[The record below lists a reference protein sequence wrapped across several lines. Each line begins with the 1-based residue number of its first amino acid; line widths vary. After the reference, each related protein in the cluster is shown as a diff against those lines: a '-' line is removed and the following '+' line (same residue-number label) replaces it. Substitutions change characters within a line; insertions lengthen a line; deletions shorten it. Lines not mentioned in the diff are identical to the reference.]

1 MVAKILLAEDD
12 AALRETL
19 AEALRAEGAEVIGV
33 ANGMQAHEAWDAA
46 AEDPPRLV
54 ILDALMPKMTGFDCA
69 KLLRQKSPDV
79 PIVFISGVYKSQAQ
93 QEDAREKYGSVAYL
107 TKPVDTARLAEVV
120 RPYLAGAGG
129 AGGGG
134 VEPMPADGNLLECP
148 PLYLLWRAGREYQT
162 GILELFSATG
172 ERARVF
178 VFKGRCAL
186 AQHSDPQLNVGVELV
201 REGVIDADSYKQA
214 CELAVQRST
223 GLLDVLKGE
232 GWVNDAQA
240 RAAYKALIPRVLE
253 RVVALAGRFRW
264 VATDAFT
271 NVVPASSVPM
281 LDSLLAG
288 LRKTSDRELDPHVSP
303 RRPLRLAPGDHWS
316 DFAGRLVEACGSDS
330 LTRAINGRATIAQ
343 MLEAASSP
351 GERTAR
357 YRQVFLLMSTMAVR
371 ASMEPIPMTGPPP
384 APTASAPAA
393 ASAAPAPASSAY
405 VPPATY
411 ANPSGPTPAASQ
423 SQRLSASAVAS
434 AAAAPPKPA
443 GPTAGGPTSAGSNL
457 GSSMPTKPEIDPRAD
472 RELLFSDEESAAR
485 TKIQAKFDA
494 LDGQD
499 FYAVLGVKPDVTPAD
514 AKKAYLAL
522 AREFHTDAF
531 AGQNLG
537 QAQIMLDH
545 VFQVIQLAHST
556 IADERK
562 RAEYDAK
569 RSFEA
574 AGASTDVAA
583 ILQAEAELH
592 KAHLLVER
600 GELQNAA
607 RILQGVVSVMPNND
621 EALGLQLYCNWW
633 TTKSAATAPSV
644 VKQLEEHFQKQPGA
658 LILKEFQ
665 GRIWTEVGDVNKAAS
680 AFRRVLESEPNHP
693 GATRAMRALQRKKE
707 EAEKKASSGL
717 GKFFKR

>member
-12 AALRETL
+12 VALRETL

-33 ANGMQAHEAWDAA
+33 GNGLQAHEAWDAA

-79 PIVFISGVYKSQAQ
+79 PIIFLSGVYKSQAQ

-129 AGGGG
+129 AAGGG
-134 VEPMPADGNLLECP
+134 VEPLPADGNLLECP

-172 ERARVF
+172 ERARIF

-232 GWVNDAQA
+232 GWVTDAQA

-288 LRKTSDRELDPHVSP
+288 LRKASDRELDPHVSP

-351 GERTAR
+351 GERAAR

-371 ASMEPIPMTGPPP
+371 ASMEPIPMAGPPP
-384 APTASAPAA
+384 APVAAAQPSPATAAPAA
-393 ASAAPAPASSAY
+393 AAY

-411 ANPSGPTPAASQ
+411 ANPNPPTPAASQ
-423 SQRLSASAVAS
+423 SQRMSAAAVAS
-434 AAAAPPKPA
+434 AAAAPPKAAGPA
-443 GPTAGGPTSAGSNL
+443 GGGPMNAGSAGGG
-457 GSSMPTKPEIDPRAD
+457 MPAKPEIDPRAD

-485 TKIQAKFDA
+485 AKIQGKFDA

-531 AGQNLG
+531 AGMNLG
-537 QAQIMLDH
+537 QGQVMLDH

-621 EALGLQLYCNWW
+621 EALGLQEYCTWW
-633 TTKSAATAPSV
+633 ATKSAATAQSV
-644 VKQLEEHFQKQPGA
+644 VKRLEEHFQKQPGA

-665 GRIWTEVGDVNKAAS
+665 GRIWTEVGDISKATA
-680 AFRRVLESEPNHP
+680 AFRKVLEVEPNHP